1 MRAAALVPDLAD
13 DVDGLANLGERFTFT
28 SPEPVW
34 APLTGERSRAAG
46 RLLAFVAV
54 AGLGSGIAVWIL
66 GSLVVGAIPGL
77 R

>member
-1 MRAAALVPDLAD
+1 MSAAALVPDRAD
-13 DVDGLANLGERFTFT
+13 DVDELSNLGERFAFT

-46 RLLAFVAV
+46 RLLTFVAV
-54 AGLGSGIAVWIL
+54 AGLGSGLAVWIL